1 MHSASTKQSLS
12 SFIARYNAKRRSA
25 KPMGFGETAT
35 PPLVPQ
41 EIYVGV
47 EKADGSGEIDEV
59 RTRLLFAGLTKK
71 IERTRFPFADNI
83 GHTNP
88 YIPAGYT
95 YLAQFVA
102 HDLTINSGLDEGL
115 DLESQ
120 PINLRSH
127 PLHLDC
133 LYGYGPSIEPACY
146 ELFTR
151 RPLPQR
157 IGWPRTR
164 FRLDGMSDDNFTR
177 PADPARHPRRDIGRL
192 VEPRGANTAGI
203 ALIADLRNDDNAVIS
218 QLTALLQLTHNTA
231 MDVLEAGVDPVS
243 PEESFRNFSRV
254 RGALTHVYR
263 KIIRH
268 DLLPRLL
275 NGEVVAHYEAKD
287 SPFFDTLDED
297 AFVTPEFAHAAY
309 RAGHAMVRESYFFNS
324 EPPVEHNLM
333 DVLRRNSERNPP
345 KTPHNRDWIIAW
357 SYFFD
362 LGIREARASG
372 RLEPRFETPLHDDT
386 LFPAMEDSEPAGL
399 AYRDLVRSATTGV
412 RKIDT
417 LAEQIAYSQ
426 PELAAA
432 NPWIGSPAIR
442 QEAMRRW
449 IEADKTIDLGELK
462 EEAITNPP
470 PMIYFLV
477 EAAAAEDGFR
487 LGPLGSLVLAETFYR
502 ALSHRRTVPFGERDP
517 QQDAEKI
524 FDTPLPASMPD
535 LIRWVDENMPL
546 EDKTFLETDIPLI

>member
-1 MHSASTKQSLS
+1 M
-12 SFIARYNAKRRSA
+12 
-25 KPMGFGETAT
+25 
-35 PPLVPQ
+35 
-41 EIYVGV
+41 GV
-47 EKADGSGEIDEV
+47 EKADGSGEIDEA
-59 RTRLLFAGLTKK
+59 RTKRLFAALTKK

-83 GHTNP
+83 GHINP
-88 YIPAGYT
+88 HIPAGYT
-95 YLAQFVA
+95 YLAQFIA

-115 DLESQ
+115 EPDTK

-164 FRLDGMSDDNFTR
+164 FRLDGMSDDNFMR

-218 QLTALLQLTHNTA
+218 QLTALLQLAHNTA
-231 MDVLEAGVDPVS
+231 MDKLEGGKDPAT
-243 PEESFRNFSRV
+243 PEASFRNFSKV
-254 RGALTHVYR
+254 RSALTCVYR
-263 KIIRH
+263 QIISQ

-275 NGEVVAHYEAKD
+275 NGEVVAHYEAND
-287 SPFFDTLDED
+287 SPFFDTRDGD
-297 AFVTPEFAHAAY
+297 DFVTPEFAHAAY

-386 LFPAMEDSEPAGL
+386 LFPAMEENEPAGL
-399 AYRDLVRSATTGV
+399 AYRDLVRSATTSV

-417 LAEQIAYSQ
+417 LAEQIAYRQ

-432 NPWIGSPAIR
+432 SPWINSPAIR

-449 IEADKTIDLGELK
+449 IEADTTVDLGELK
-462 EEAITNPP
+462 EEAISNPP
-470 PMIYFLV
+470 PMVYFLV

-487 LGPLGSLVLAETFYR
+487 LGPLGSVVLAETFYR
-502 ALSHRRTVPFGERDP
+502 ALSHRRSVPFDEREP
-517 QQDAEKI
+517 REDAEKI
-524 FDTPLPASMPD
+524 FGMPTPASMPD
-535 LIRWVDENMPL
+535 LIRWVDENMSL
-546 EDKTFLETDIPLI
+546 EDKTFLEADIPLI